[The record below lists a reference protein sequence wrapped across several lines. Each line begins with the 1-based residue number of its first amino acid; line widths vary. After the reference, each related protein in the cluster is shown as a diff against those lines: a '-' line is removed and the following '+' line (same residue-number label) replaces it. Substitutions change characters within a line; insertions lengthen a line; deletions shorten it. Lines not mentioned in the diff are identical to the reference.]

1 MHTALAQALDL
12 AAPTRPRRV
21 LWHGP
26 RGAGKTWWLAAAE
39 QAAAQRGFTVARVA
53 GRAAD
58 RDLAFAGLASLFQPF
73 PQVIDALG
81 DDGAALRSALAYTG
95 ASVDPVAVKLA
106 TLRALAALAEPQPL
120 CVLIDDVHL
129 LDMST
134 RDVLDFALAR
144 STADPIVAFLTAPS
158 STAIAADRTVRLEP
172 LPVAEVAAILQQHGL
187 AAAAGLRCAHAA
199 AGNPGVAVAMA
210 DGLSEAQRT
219 GRAPV
224 PDLPRLAGELADELQ
239 LRMRDLGER
248 CCRALVVAA
257 ADESGEL
264 GPIGAALRQ
273 LGEPGT
279 DTIEPA
285 EEAGIVE
292 VIGSRVAF
300 ADPWMRHAAYHLLAP
315 ASRRAAHRALAAA
328 YDEPHQA
335 SARVWHLVGAANGPS
350 DSLAEALSL
359 VAADAARRGAPS
371 TAARTYERAA
381 EFAAT
386 TAMREQA
393 LADAIGAALDGGEL
407 VDAVRM
413 AAGVTATTGELAQ
426 AVSDVSEL
434 ATGRSA
440 IPPDADGATRSGA
453 RRRRRR
459 SVWAAAAAG
468 DHRAVLRLC
477 DDSNPATTDVVPL
490 AVALRHAG
498 RARDARDLLARADAA
513 ALGRGTFIAHWM
525 VVAQADLAVLSGRV
539 DDLAELDLA
548 ATDEGLR
555 AQGVAVAARARLVHD
570 PVLDPAGEPAAW
582 GDDTVGAVGEVR
594 AALRSGHLHSDPD
607 GLQAAIDLAEQA
619 SLPIEAGEARLWLAS
634 LLRAQ
639 GTVDV
644 SAIVRLAQA
653 TLQRCGVRAWDPRCA
668 ALLAPPT
675 AVGVVRAPDP
685 AVAALSQAELRV
697 VDAVA
702 AGLTNREVA
711 AKLFLSVK
719 TVDFHLQQVYRKL
732 GVRSRTELAV
742 RMTGGGPTVGQGAQR

>member
-1 MHTALAQALDL
+1 
-12 AAPTRPRRV
+12 
-21 LWHGP
+21 
-26 RGAGKTWWLAAAE
+26 LAAAE

-292 VIGSRVAF
+292 VIGRVA
-300 ADPWMRHAAYHLLAP
+300 APTRGCATRLSPAGAASP
-315 ASRRAAHRALAAA
+315 AAHRALAAA
-328 YDEPHQA
+328 TT
-335 SARVWHLVGAANGPS
+335 SRTGPRP
-350 DSLAEALSL
+350 ACGTW
-359 VAADAARRGAPS
+359 GAP
-371 TAARTYERAA
+371 RPQR
-381 EFAAT
+381 FVG
-386 TAMREQA
+386 R
-393 LADAIGAALDGGEL
+393 GVVVGG
-407 VDAVRM
+407 
-413 AAGVTATTGELAQ
+413 
-426 AVSDVSEL
+426 
-434 ATGRSA
+434 
-440 IPPDADGATRSGA
+440 
-453 RRRRRR
+453 RRRR
-459 SVWAAAAAG
+459 SP
-468 DHRAVLRLC
+468 RCAVHCSTNLR
-477 DDSNPATTDVVPL
+477 T
-490 AVALRHAG
+490 
-498 RARDARDLLARADAA
+498 
-513 ALGRGTFIAHWM
+513 
-525 VVAQADLAVLSGRV
+525 SGRV
-539 DDLAELDLA
+539 R
-548 ATDEGLR
+548 GN
-555 AQGVAVAARARLVHD
+555 H
-570 PVLDPAGEPAAW
+570 
-582 GDDTVGAVGEVR
+582 GDA
-594 AALRSGHLHSDPD
+594 
-607 GLQAAIDLAEQA
+607 
-619 SLPIEAGEARLWLAS
+619 
-634 LLRAQ
+634 
-639 GTVDV
+639 
-644 SAIVRLAQA
+644 
-653 TLQRCGVRAWDPRCA
+653 
-668 ALLAPPT
+668 
-675 AVGVVRAPDP
+675 
-685 AVAALSQAELRV
+685 
-697 VDAVA
+697 
-702 AGLTNREVA
+702 
-711 AKLFLSVK
+711 
-719 TVDFHLQQVYRKL
+719 
-732 GVRSRTELAV
+732 
-742 RMTGGGPTVGQGAQR
+742 